1 MVVAYF
7 DVLSRIYM
15 DKLREKK
22 HKKFPVCDFL
32 NNEPLLKNEVHLT

>member
-7 DVLSRIYM
+7 EVLSRIYM
-15 DKLREKK
+15 DKLRKK
-22 HKKFPVCDFL
+22 NPVCDFL